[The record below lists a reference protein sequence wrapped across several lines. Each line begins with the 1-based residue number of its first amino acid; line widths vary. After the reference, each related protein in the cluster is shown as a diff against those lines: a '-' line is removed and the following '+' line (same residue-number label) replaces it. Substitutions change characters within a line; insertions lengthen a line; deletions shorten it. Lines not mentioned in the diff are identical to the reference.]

1 MRRVWITGLPGL
13 VVLLTIVAVAVAEPP
28 PPDVTRSPLSPPP
41 MGYAGWLSAPPVE
54 TTSAGPNLLVNGNFD
69 DPNYPFY
76 WRYPNHFVA
85 GGWIR
90 WWIHLTVLPEYDDAR
105 SQRPY
110 YDGGHAQVYFKWGH
124 TYEAGIYQV
133 VSGLTPCTP
142 YRFTMWARNHSLEG
156 VLPHARIG
164 LDPEGTQ
171 LTPSDDDCAVKTG
184 LPPKTVWSREQTA
197 LFTWEE
203 LSVEAEPLGNRLTAI
218 LYAHPEPPNDGRT
231 YYFDT
236 IWDAGR
242 LITGTYPGGR
252 MPEPVSWT
260 PSGFITNIVTSTLL
274 NTLVVE
280 WDTLAPASA
289 QVWYNVISPTE
300 PISFTGV
307 FTVYLPLVV
316 KSPYYMFATAL
327 EASPSTHHR
336 AVIGN
341 LQNGQIVRFV
351 VLSRRLYGGACV
363 TEVSEPI
370 EVTISGIPPLNQ
382 VYLPTVLKED
392 SDP

>member
-1 MRRVWITGLPGL
+1 VG
-13 VVLLTIVAVAVAEPP
+13 
-28 PPDVTRSPLSPPP
+28 RSPLPPR
-41 MGYAGWLSAPPVE
+41 MGAQGWLPAPPLNAQSV
-54 TTSAGPNLLVNGNFD
+54 TPNLLVNGNFD
-69 DPNYPFY
+69 DPAYPFY

-90 WWIHLTVLPEYDDAR
+90 WWIHGSVLPEYDDAR
-105 SQRPY
+105 AQRPY
-110 YDGGHAQVYFKWGH
+110 YDGGHAQVYFKWGD

-156 VLPHARIG
+156 SLPHARIG

-203 LSVEAEPLGNRLTAI
+203 LSVEAEPLGTRLTAI

-252 MPEPVSWT
+252 MPDPVSWI
-260 PSGFITNIVTSTLL
+260 PSDFITNIVTTTVL
-274 NTLVVE
+274 NTLVIE
-280 WDTLAPASA
+280 WDTQDLAST
-289 QVWYNVISPTE
+289 QVWYTIISPTA
-300 PISFTGV
+300 PISFTGA
-307 FTVYLPLVV
+307 FTVYLPLVM
-316 KSPYYMFATAL
+316 KAPQYDYAT
-327 EASPSTHHR
+327 PVDVTPVTHHR
-336 AVIGN
+336 AVIGG
-341 LQNGQIVRFV
+341 LQNGQTVRFV
-351 VLSRRLYGGACV
+351 VLSRRLSDGACV
-363 TEVSEPI
+363 TEVSAPI
-370 EVTISGIPPLNQ
+370 EVTITDIPPLHH
-382 VYLPTVLKED
+382 VYLPVVMKGD
-392 SDP
+392 